1 MVNRLFPFARGQ
13 EPLDAT
19 ALKWEDFKDAYGN
32 LDFWI
37 EDVRIDDAN
46 NLEAFTKRALGRAD
60 SMDTK
65 QAA

>member
-1 MVNRLFPFARGQ
+1 MPDRSGVPVPISHKVGRR
-13 EPLDAT
+13 T
-19 ALKWEDFKDAYGN
+19 
-32 LDFWI
+32 
-37 EDVRIDDAN
+37 